1 MEIIKTI
8 YKFDNTQLASG
19 AVVSAGEVEV
29 TDGKVTSI
37 VSGIAIKDDKRIT
50 FSMFGETAPRRYSV
64 HSMPEGMDGI
74 GIIKEFIN
82 YVESSLGYGAV
93 YSE

>member
-8 YKFDNTQLASG
+8 YKFDNTLLASG

-29 TDGKVTSI
+29 IDDKVTSI
-37 VSGIAIKDDKRIT
+37 ISGIAIKDDKRMT

-64 HSMPEGMDGI
+64 QNVAEGVDGI

-82 YVESSLGYGAV
+82 YVESNLSYEAV
-93 YSE
+93 CSE